1 MTDRIMI
8 RLNEI
13 TDSATIDQI
22 KYWCKLL
29 DIQPEIISRAA
40 HVTVEQCETI
50 KKMADLI
57 GQGIKPGEA
66 AAMLVNTAV
75 IVSPAKFKES
85 DPELLNRIESLEKAV
100 LLLVEQNKKLAT
112 TIETQNE
119 VHKRKLEAI
128 EFRLTPPKR
137 EIKEFKAWEPAAKVS
152 PQFPA
157 LKRLW
162 YELIDPAKLRAN

>member
-40 HVTVEQCETI
+40 HVTVEQCKTI

-75 IVSPAKFKES
+75 IVSPVKFKES

-100 LLLVEQNKKLAT
+100 LLLVEQNKKLAS

-119 VHKRKLEAI
+119 VYKRKLEAI

-137 EIKEFKAWEPAAKVS
+137 EIKVFKPWEPAAKVS
-152 PQFPA
+152 PQLSP
-157 LKRLW
+157 LKKLW
-162 YELIDPAKLRAN
+162 YELINPEMLRAN